1 MEIQRNEILEILNSE
16 TKEFSNILRL
26 VEEYLLEIKK
36 SSKDVLEFIKDNPNV
51 IKICY
56 PVIMAHYGKKF
67 NISYITTK
75 DGRLLYYF

>member
-16 TKEFSNILRL
+16 TKEFSNIFRL
-26 VEEYLLEIKK
+26 VEEYLLEVKK
-36 SSKDVLEFIKDNPNV
+36 SSKDILEFIKANPNV
-51 IKICY
+51 IKMCY
-56 PVIMAHYGKKF
+56 PVIMTHYSKKF